1 MPGQKLPGVMYIVK
15 LLRMLGNKI
24 LIIFA
29 LRCFLDCANKAVPGG
44 SRNNFMVS
52 RYTSNQVMHL
62 ISS

>member
-1 MPGQKLPGVMYIVK
+1 MPGQELPGVMDIVK

-24 LIIFA
+24 LIILA

-44 SRNNFMVS
+44 SRNNCIVS
-52 RYTSNQVMHL
+52 IFLSSQVIHL